1 MRKLIAEA
9 LAAQVPRSTVEQ
21 GIKNYNSDSDRIE
34 ALVEI
39 RKAHRCFFFRNW
51 MILDVPENEK

>member
-21 GIKNYNSDSDRIE
+21 GIKNYSSDSDRIE

-39 RKAHRCFFFRNW
+39 RKAHRCFF
-51 MILDVPENEK
+51 